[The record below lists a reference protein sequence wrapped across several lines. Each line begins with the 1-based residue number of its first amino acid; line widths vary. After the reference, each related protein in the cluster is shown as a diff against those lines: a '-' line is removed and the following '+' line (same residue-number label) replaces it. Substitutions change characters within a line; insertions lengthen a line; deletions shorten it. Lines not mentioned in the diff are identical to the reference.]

1 MTAPAAV
8 VRSVRRPAI
17 VRAGVRV
24 GAIGLALAA
33 ITIGRWRATV
43 DGGDALLIGLAFGIV
58 LGAIA
63 VAAGERPTIPSLGT
77 IAIGVAGGGVLVALA
92 VVVSAGGPPRL
103 FAPAAPFGPWAAI
116 TILVAVGEEA
126 ILRGALFDAI
136 DEAGGLLAAIVIT
149 SLAFA
154 LIHVPLYGWHVVPL
168 DLGVGVWFVGLRLV
182 SGRVAAPA
190 IAHAIADLATWWL

>member
-43 DGGDALLIGLAFGIV
+43 DGGDALFIGLAFGIV
-58 LGAIA
+58 LCAIA
-63 VAAGERPTIPSLGT
+63 LAAGERPTIPSLGT
-77 IAIGVAGGGVLVALA
+77 IAIGAAGGAVLVALA
-92 VVVSAGGPPRL
+92 VVVSAGGQPRL

-116 TILVAVGEEA
+116 TIVVAIGEEA

-149 SLAFA
+149 SLVFAF
-154 LIHVPLYGWHVVPL
+154 IHVPLYGWHVVPL
-168 DLGVGVWFVGLRLV
+168 DLGVGVWFAGLRLV